1 VIVAPSMMPLTAL
14 PATPLPGAGGATGT
28 GSEMTTPILEFESL
42 SPQLTISRIDD
53 DSAIV

>member
-1 VIVAPSMMPLTAL
+1 MIVAPSMMPLTAL

-28 GSEMTTPILEFESL
+28 GSVMTTPILEFESL